1 MCIHI
6 DCYVIFK
13 FYLSIGIILIASKSC
28 FLVVFLANQ
37 IESCLSNLFVFRS
50 KFLITTR
57 ISTTIERSFLLHKNI
72 YFYCTKSKWFIA
84 IKPEKLSFDL
94 YYSRIC
100 SDNFITVS
108 SKINVLPDDFDL
120 MFSDMVL
127 EDKIIVALP
136 NPCEIVVKIIESDPS
151 FQRVTYEPTFLE
163 MLNSVP
169 IYSRES
175 SGDSPGTSK
184 SLTQSSFI
192 LQPQIMNV
200 PATVQSPLS
209 LEIGVKLPIFSM
221 ECSKYLN
228 GLVPC
233 RKHTLKDVCSELA
246 HHLDEC
252 LPEGNPS
259 IRKRFYNRVTV
270 LLKQSYPTCT
280 FGEEGAGGVV
290 KRVSNVIRK
299 RRERRLKSLLEVKNA
314 NRMLNISGINDS
326 SFDEDIQIM
335 DEFERMG
342 IVSKEAAL
350 ERLLQVVEKLYPG
363 SDILSALIRFHKN
376 TTRKGVLCPI
386 VIASSEDNVSS
397 PGPQLILGEKI
408 TFVDKGKVIAIGH
421 RHNDS
426 LHVLQLIAYYYI
438 MDLSYPRS
446 FGGVL
451 GLLQHYVLQIPFACT
466 NKLWLKKCRVL

>member
-37 IESCLSNLFVFRS
+37 IESCLM
-50 KFLITTR
+50 
-57 ISTTIERSFLLHKNI
+57 
-72 YFYCTKSKWFIA
+72 
-84 IKPEKLSFDL
+84 
-94 YYSRIC
+94 
-100 SDNFITVS
+100 S

>member
-1 MCIHI
+1 MAAEFKMCT
-6 DCYVIFK
+6 CAV
-13 FYLSIGIILIASKSC
+13 
-28 FLVVFLANQ
+28 
-37 IESCLSNLFVFRS
+37 CLRN
-50 KFLITTR
+50 K
-57 ISTTIERSFLLHKNI
+57 
-72 YFYCTKSKWFIA
+72 
-84 IKPEKLSFDL
+84 
-94 YYSRIC
+94 
-100 SDNFITVS
+100 VS
-108 SKINVLPDDFDL
+108 SKINVLPDKFDL

-127 EDKIIVALP
+127 EDEMIVALP

-184 SLTQSSFI
+184 SSTQSSFI

-200 PATVQSPLS
+200 QSPLS
-209 LEIGVKLPIFSM
+209 LEIGVKVCCCGFMSENNACMDRHLGISSICKIVCKICNASFKSTRGVSRHICKKNEKAVLPFPKIKIDSQTTFAIKLCGWLRVPSTTVNTIFSISTDM
-221 ECSKYLN
+221 L
-228 GLVPC
+228 
-233 RKHTLKDVCSELA
+233 
-246 HHLDEC
+246 
-252 LPEGNPS
+252 
-259 IRKRFYNRVTV
+259 
-270 LLKQSYPTCT
+270 
-280 FGEEGAGGVV
+280 
-290 KRVSNVIRK
+290 
-299 RRERRLKSLLEVKNA
+299 
-314 NRMLNISGINDS
+314 LNIPKLIKEEHFHT
-326 SFDEDIQIM
+326 FDKYFSQVDIIK

-363 SDILSALIRFHKN
+363 SDIPSALIRFHKN

-466 NKLWLKKCRVL
+466 NKLWLKKCQVL

>member
-1 MCIHI
+1 
-6 DCYVIFK
+6 
-13 FYLSIGIILIASKSC
+13 
-28 FLVVFLANQ
+28 
-37 IESCLSNLFVFRS
+37 
-50 KFLITTR
+50 
-57 ISTTIERSFLLHKNI
+57 
-72 YFYCTKSKWFIA
+72 
-84 IKPEKLSFDL
+84 
-94 YYSRIC
+94 
-100 SDNFITVS
+100 
-108 SKINVLPDDFDL
+108 
-120 MFSDMVL
+120 
-127 EDKIIVALP
+127 
-136 NPCEIVVKIIESDPS
+136 
-151 FQRVTYEPTFLE
+151 
-163 MLNSVP
+163 
-169 IYSRES
+169 
-175 SGDSPGTSK
+175 
-184 SLTQSSFI
+184 
-192 LQPQIMNV
+192 
-200 PATVQSPLS
+200 
-209 LEIGVKLPIFSM
+209 M

-233 RKHTLKDVCSELA
+233 RKYTLKDVCSELA
-246 HHLDEC
+246 HHLEEC

-280 FGEEGAGGVV
+280 FVEEGAGGVV

-335 DEFERMG
+335 DEFEKMG

-363 SDILSALIRFHKN
+363 SDIPSALIRFHKN
-376 TTRKGVLCPI
+376 TTRKEVLCPI

-446 FGGVL
+446 FGEFWGCCSITSCKYH
-451 GLLQHYVLQIPFACT
+451 LLVQISFG
-466 NKLWLKKCRVL
+466 

>member
-1 MCIHI
+1 MSKII
-6 DCYVIFK
+6 KISYLLK
-13 FYLSIGIILIASKSC
+13 FMP
-28 FLVVFLANQ
+28 VVLAVDD
-37 IESCLSNLFVFRS
+37 NLFT
-50 KFLITTR
+50 L
-57 ISTTIERSFLLHKNI
+57 
-72 YFYCTKSKWFIA
+72 KSK
-84 IKPEKLSFDL
+84 
-94 YYSRIC
+94 
-100 SDNFITVS
+100 VS

-127 EDKIIVALP
+127 EDEMIVALP

-175 SGDSPGTSK
+175 SGDTPGTSK
-184 SLTQSSFI
+184 SSTQSSFI

-246 HHLDEC
+246 HHLEEC

-280 FGEEGAGGVV
+280 FGEEGAFALVQ
-290 KRVSNVIRK
+290 RVPDMDHIRCLVRNMK
-299 RRERRLKSLLEVKNA
+299 CSLPYSEHKEHLFHPE
-314 NRMLNISGINDS
+314 I
-326 SFDEDIQIM
+326 IM

-363 SDILSALIRFHKN
+363 SDIPSALIRFHKN

>member
-37 IESCLSNLFVFRS
+37 IESCLM
-50 KFLITTR
+50 
-57 ISTTIERSFLLHKNI
+57 
-72 YFYCTKSKWFIA
+72 
-84 IKPEKLSFDL
+84 
-94 YYSRIC
+94 
-100 SDNFITVS
+100 S

-326 SFDEDIQIM
+326 SFDEDIQFALVQKVPDMDHICCLVRNMKCSLPYSEHKEHLFHPEIIM

>member
-1 MCIHI
+1 MSKII
-6 DCYVIFK
+6 KISYLLK
-13 FYLSIGIILIASKSC
+13 FMP
-28 FLVVFLANQ
+28 VVLAVDD
-37 IESCLSNLFVFRS
+37 NLFT
-50 KFLITTR
+50 L
-57 ISTTIERSFLLHKNI
+57 
-72 YFYCTKSKWFIA
+72 KSK
-84 IKPEKLSFDL
+84 
-94 YYSRIC
+94 
-100 SDNFITVS
+100 VS

-127 EDKIIVALP
+127 EDEMIVALP
-136 NPCEIVVKIIESDPS
+136 NPCEIVVKIIESDSS

-169 IYSRES
+169 IYSQES

-184 SLTQSSFI
+184 SSTQSSFI

-209 LEIGVKLPIFSM
+209 LEIGVK
-221 ECSKYLN
+221 
-228 GLVPC
+228 
-233 RKHTLKDVCSELA
+233 
-246 HHLDEC
+246 
-252 LPEGNPS
+252 
-259 IRKRFYNRVTV
+259 
-270 LLKQSYPTCT
+270 
-280 FGEEGAGGVV
+280 GGVV

-363 SDILSALIRFHKN
+363 SDIPSALIRFHKN